1 MKNSLRSIALL
12 SSIFLL
18 SCNQKVKDQT
28 IIKSDS
34 IPKTTV
40 VGISAADSIKKA
52 DSTNRLIAS
61 LSNDTIFA
69 GDKIAQLMLNQGF
82 EEALQIMGDPATA
95 DTSKN
100 ILLLQWNA
108 NKIDTVQYV
117 TTALFS
123 NKKDGKK
130 IKQISTTSPSFK
142 TPTMVGCG
150 STLAYIKIQYP
161 TIKKA
166 TETYTNKDGK
176 TMSVYDDVKE
186 GIAFET
192 NDEGKC
198 VLVSVHVK
206 GQKNIKIPL

>member
-1 MKNSLRSIALL
+1 MKFFTFFVLPACIV
-12 SSIFLL
+12 IF
-18 SCNQKVKDQT
+18 SCNQNLKEQT

-34 IPKTTV
+34 ISKITIV
-40 VGISAADSIKKA
+40 ALSSADSTKKA
-52 DSTNRLIAS
+52 DSTGKLIAS
-61 LSNDTIFA
+61 LANDTIFA
-69 GDKIAQLMLNQGF
+69 GEKIAQLVINQGF
-82 EEALQIMGDPATA
+82 DEALQIMGEPFAA

-100 ILLLQWNA
+100 NLLLQWKA
-108 NKIDTVQYV
+108 NKIDTVQYF

-123 NKKDGKK
+123 NRKDGKK

-142 TPTMVGCG
+142 TATQVSFG
-150 STLAYIKIQYP
+150 STLAYIKVQYP

-166 TETYTNKDGK
+166 TETYLNKEGK
-176 TMSVYDDVKE
+176 LISVYDDVKE

-192 NDEGKC
+192 NEEGKC

>member
-1 MKNSLRSIALL
+1 MKFFTFLALPVSILV
-12 SSIFLL
+12 L

-40 VGISAADSIKKA
+40 VGISAADSTKKA

-166 TETYTNKDGK
+166 TETYTSKDGK

>member
-1 MKNSLRSIALL
+1 MKLFTFLVLPVCVLL
-12 SSIFLL
+12 F

-40 VGISAADSIKKA
+40 VGLSVADSAKKA
-52 DSTNRLIAS
+52 DSTTKLIAS

-69 GDKIAQLMLNQGF
+69 GDKIAQLTINQGF
-82 EEALQIMGDPATA
+82 DEALQIMGDPAAA

-100 ILLLQWNA
+100 NLLLQWKA
-108 NKIDTVQYV
+108 NKTDTIQYF

-130 IKQISTTSPSFK
+130 IRQISTTSPSFK

-166 TETYTNKDGK
+166 TETYLNKAGK
-176 TMSVYDDVKE
+176 SISVYDEIKE

-192 NDEGKC
+192 NEEGKC

-206 GQKNIKIPL
+206 GQKNIKISL

>member
-40 VGISAADSIKKA
+40 VGISAADSTKKA

>member
-1 MKNSLRSIALL
+1 MKFFTFLSIPI
-12 SSIFLL
+12 SILFF

-40 VGISAADSIKKA
+40 AGLSAADSAKKA

-69 GDKIAQLMLNQGF
+69 GDKIAQLMINQGF
-82 EEALQIMGDPATA
+82 DEALQIMGDPTAA

-100 ILLLQWNA
+100 NLLLQWKA

-123 NKKDGKK
+123 DKKDGKK

-142 TPTMVGCG
+142 TPSMVGCG

-176 TMSVYDDVKE
+176 TISVYDDVKE

-206 GQKNIKIPL
+206 GQKNIKISL

>member
-1 MKNSLRSIALL
+1 MKNFLRSIALL

-40 VGISAADSIKKA
+40 VGISAADSTKKA

>member
-1 MKNSLRSIALL
+1 MKFFTFPLL
-12 SSIFLL
+12 LVCVILF
-18 SCNQKVKDQT
+18 SCSQNVKEQT

-34 IPKTTV
+34 IPKITPV
-40 VGISAADSIKKA
+40 ALSSADSTKKA
-52 DSTNRLIAS
+52 DSTGRLIAS
-61 LSNDTIFA
+61 LANDTIFA
-69 GDKIAQLMLNQGF
+69 GEKIAQLKINQGF
-82 EEALQIMGDPATA
+82 DEALQIMGDPAAA

-100 ILLLQWNA
+100 NLLLQWAA
-108 NKIDTVQYV
+108 NKIDTIQYT
-117 TTALFS
+117 TTAFFS
-123 NKKDGKK
+123 NRKEGKK

-142 TPTMVGCG
+142 TPTQVGCG

-166 TETYTNKDGK
+166 SQTYTDKDGK
-176 TMSVYDDVKE
+176 TISVYDEIKE

-198 VLVSVHVK
+198 ILVSVHVK

>member
-1 MKNSLRSIALL
+1 MKFFTFPLL
-12 SSIFLL
+12 LVCVILF
-18 SCNQKVKDQT
+18 SCSQNVKEQT

-34 IPKTTV
+34 IPKITPV
-40 VGISAADSIKKA
+40 ALSSADSTKKA
-52 DSTNRLIAS
+52 DSTGRLIAS
-61 LSNDTIFA
+61 LANDTIFA
-69 GDKIAQLMLNQGF
+69 GEKIAQLKINQGF
-82 EEALQIMGDPATA
+82 DEALQIMGDPAAA

-100 ILLLQWNA
+100 NLLLQWAA
-108 NKIDTVQYV
+108 NKIDTIQYT

-123 NKKDGKK
+123 NRKEGKK

-142 TPTMVGCG
+142 TPTQVGCG

-166 TETYTNKDGK
+166 SQTYTDKDGK
-176 TMSVYDDVKE
+176 TISVYDEIKE

-198 VLVSVHVK
+198 ILVSVHVK

>member
-1 MKNSLRSIALL
+1 MKFFTSTFLPLCILL
-12 SSIFLL
+12 Y

-34 IPKTTV
+34 IPKVTV
-40 VGISAADSIKKA
+40 VALSAADSTKKA
-52 DSTNRLIAS
+52 DSTARLLAS
-61 LSNDTIFA
+61 LSSDTIFA
-69 GDKIAQLMLNQGF
+69 GDRIAQLTISQGF
-82 EEALQIMGDPATA
+82 DEVLQIMGDPATA
-95 DTSKN
+95 DTAKN
-100 ILLLQWNA
+100 NLLLQWKA
-108 NKIDTVQYV
+108 NKVDTIQYV

-123 NKKDGKK
+123 NSKAGKK

-142 TPTMVGCG
+142 TPMQVGCG

-161 TIKKA
+161 TIKKPN
-166 TETYTNKDGK
+166 ETYTNAAGK
-176 TMSVYDDVKE
+176 AFSVYDDVKE

-198 VLVSVHVK
+198 ILVSVHVK

>member
-1 MKNSLRSIALL
+1 MKFSTFCVLPICVF
-12 SSIFLL
+12 IF
-18 SCNQKVKDQT
+18 SCSQKVKDQT

-34 IPKTTV
+34 IPKAV
-40 VGISAADSIKKA
+40 VGLSLADSAKKA
-52 DSTNRLIAS
+52 DSTNKLIAS
-61 LSNDTIFA
+61 LSTDTIFA
-69 GDKIAQLMLNQGF
+69 GDKIAQLTINQSF
-82 EEALQIMGDPATA
+82 DEALQIMGDPSAA

-100 ILLLQWNA
+100 NLLLQWKT
-108 NKIDTVQYV
+108 NKIDTIQYL

-142 TPTMVGCG
+142 TPTMVSCG

-166 TETYTNKDGK
+166 TETFTNKEGK
-176 TMSVYDDVKE
+176 TILVYDDIKE

-192 NDEGKC
+192 NEEGKC

-206 GQKNIKIPL
+206 GQKHIKIPL